1 MISVV
6 LPLFEISLSADP
18 VDLRP
23 NSPSLCWRFQE
34 RGNSL
39 SWFAWIREA
48 DMSSSNGSSSAG
60 GEIADNHYKNFI
72 QHQVSKFD
80 TLAGVAIKYGV
91 EVFSFFFN
99 LYVVFPLNFCLEFYL
114 GSFFIWFEMLS
125 RLDKSA

>member
-1 MISVV
+1 
-6 LPLFEISLSADP
+6 
-18 VDLRP
+18 
-23 NSPSLCWRFQE
+23 
-34 RGNSL
+34 
-39 SWFAWIREA
+39 
-48 DMSSSNGSSSAG
+48 MSSSNGSSSAG

-114 GSFFIWFEMLS
+114 GSFFI
-125 RLDKSA
+125 